1 MNYTTISFPS
11 LGISL
16 DPPRTFSLGPVTLHL
31 YGLVIAVGLLLAV
44 LYSLRRCKQ
53 FGLKQDDL
61 LDGVLWV
68 TPFAIICARAY
79 YVAFTWEAYADNP
92 ISALYIW
99 EGGIAI
105 YGGVLG
111 AVLGIAVLCK
121 VKKLKF
127 AAVMDLVL
135 LGFLIGQSM
144 GRWGNFFNREAFGA
158 PTDSFLRMGLFNS
171 ATGQWEYYHPTFLY
185 ESVWNLAGLVMLHF
199 WSKKRRYDGQIALG
213 YAAWYGLGR
222 AWIEGLRMDS
232 LYWGDFRVSQVL
244 AAASCLVATAVLIY
258 QHFRPHDPA
267 QLYGNQI
274 AAQQASAPAAPSEQD
289 A

>member
-185 ESVWNLAGLVMLHF
+185 ESVWNLTGLILLHF

-222 AWIEGLRMDS
+222 TWIEGLRMDS

-258 QHFRPHDPA
+258 QHFRPHAPA

-274 AAQQASAPAAPSEQD
+274 AAQQANAPAAPSEQD

>member
-111 AVLGIAVLCK
+111 AVLGIAILCK

-185 ESVWNLAGLVMLHF
+185 ESVWNLAGLVLLHF

-213 YAAWYGLGR
+213 YVAWYGLGR

>member
-111 AVLGIAVLCK
+111 AVLGIAILCK

-213 YAAWYGLGR
+213 YVAWYGLGR

-267 QLYGNQI
+267 QLYVNQI